1 MNSLIRIF
9 AIFKKEVTELVRD
22 PIYLSLAVIVPLLL
36 KLIFGYGLSMDVK
49 NIPISFINE
58 DGTYLSR
65 EYMNSFFNSEYFKL
79 YSVEKSYK
87 DIDKLIN
94 SGKIRVY
101 IVIPYDFSRKLY
113 AGESSK
119 VQVIVDGSFPS
130 RAEVVRGY
138 VTAINTMFTERLIS
152 DYLSKAGHSEISV
165 SPIILENRA
174 WYNPALESNNFIIP
188 GLLVTTL
195 MFYPALLASLIVVR
209 EKERGNIFNLYC
221 SPIKPF
227 EIVLGKAVPYIS
239 VAFFDY
245 LIIFIMS
252 TVLFQ
257 VKFLGS
263 FLFLSVST
271 FIYITCTI
279 GIGLFISTVTKSQIS
294 AMLITFIGTVIP
306 AFLYSG
312 LLNPVGGLDAMGQF
326 VSHLLPATYFM
337 GIVRGIYLKGLG
349 FMFYLRDLIILT
361 IYTLIV
367 YIVTTLLFK
376 KRID

>member
-9 AIFKKEVTELVRD
+9 AIFKKEGTELLRD
-22 PIYLSLAVIVPLLL
+22 PIYLGLAIIVPLIL

-49 NIPISFINE
+49 NIPVSFINE

-87 DIDKLIN
+87 NVDKLIR

-113 AGESSK
+113 AGEPSK
-119 VQVIVDGSFPS
+119 VQVIIDGSFPS

-138 VTAINTMFTERLIS
+138 VTAINGMFTERLIS
-152 DYLSKAGHSEISV
+152 DFLSQAGYTGITV
-165 SPIILENRA
+165 SPVTIENRA

-209 EKERGNIFNLYC
+209 EKERGTIFNLYC
-221 SPIKPF
+221 SPVKPF
-227 EIVLGKAVPYIS
+227 EIVLGKSTPYIF

-245 LIIFIMS
+245 IIIFIMS
-252 TVLFQ
+252 TILFR
-257 VKFLGS
+257 VNFLGS
-263 FLFLSVST
+263 FLFLSAST

-279 GIGLFISTVTKSQIS
+279 GIGLFISTITRTQIS

-349 FMFYLRDLIILT
+349 FMFYLRDLIILF

-367 YIVTTLLFK
+367 YIITTLFFK